1 MLCVRVNENIM
12 PGKQFSHYSIRDTD
26 KTYFSETYHEK
37 YKNDGQKHPFS
48 ANHIKNAQKIRK
60 NSGEI
65 TIQWLKI
72 HKK

>member
-1 MLCVRVNENIM
+1 M
-12 PGKQFSHYSIRDTD
+12 PSERFSHYSIWDAD
-26 KTYFSETYHEK
+26 KTYFSETGSK
-37 YKNDGQKHPFS
+37 NYKNDGQKHPFS

-60 NSGEI
+60 NSGEN

>member
-1 MLCVRVNENIM
+1 MIYVPVNENSM
-12 PGKQFSHYSIRDTD
+12 PGDRFSHYSIWDAD
-26 KTYFSETYHEK
+26 KTYFSEIRSEN